1 MCSMIIV
8 FILMNGWSFFMEGG
22 FFFFGILMYDVS
34 SKTGTPIRNTR
45 PVPLI
50 IGCKNFFEQTAERVL
65 TSNQVSDNY

>member
-1 MCSMIIV
+1 
-8 FILMNGWSFFMEGG
+8 MEGG

-65 TSNQVSDNY
+65 TSNQVSYNY